1 LVTYIQPASAGLGN
15 YLDSDSYNLVR
26 YDETDVPPRAT
37 FCIKISGDSMEPDY
51 NDGDILFMES
61 MPAIPNKALGVFG
74 LNGEA
79 IFKQLVVDHKNRRV
93 KLHSINT
100 KYNDIVVGED
110 DVLHTYGLVIGK
122 IGEES

>member
-1 LVTYIQPASAGLGN
+1 M
-15 YLDSDSYNLVR
+15 R